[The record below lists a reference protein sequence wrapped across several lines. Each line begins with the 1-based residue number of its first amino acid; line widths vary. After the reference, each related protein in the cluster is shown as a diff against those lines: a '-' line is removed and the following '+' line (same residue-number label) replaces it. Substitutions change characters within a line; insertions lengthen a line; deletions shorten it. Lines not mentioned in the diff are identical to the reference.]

1 MLNKELIEMLIDLV
15 EIKLSYFE
23 IQDREDVKELKK
35 LKSCSKELKSILRSS
50 RNEEVEQMIDEIQS
64 K

>member
-35 LKSCSKELKSILRSS
+35 LKSCSK
-50 RNEEVEQMIDEIQS
+50 N
-64 K
+64 

>member
-35 LKSCSKELKSILRSS
+35 LKSCSKELKKFLTSAK
-50 RNEEVEQMIDEIQS
+50 NEEIEQMTEKIQS

>member
-35 LKSCSKELKSILRSS
+35 LKSCSKELKIFLTSAKEQ
-50 RNEEVEQMIDEIQS
+50 EESQIKEKTQS